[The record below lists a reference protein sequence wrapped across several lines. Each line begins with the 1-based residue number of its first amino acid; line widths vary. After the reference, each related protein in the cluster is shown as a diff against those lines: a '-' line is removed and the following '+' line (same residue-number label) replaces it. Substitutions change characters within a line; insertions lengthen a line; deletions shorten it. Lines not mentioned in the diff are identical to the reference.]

1 MTMSNKSCWPTLG
14 RSGILALMPFD
25 VPLAC
30 ICGAVAGVVR
40 GVTPANANRLSCMCD
55 DCQVYAHYLR
65 RADLI
70 LDSHGGTD
78 LSYATQ
84 ARVSILKG
92 REQLQTVRLSATGI
106 LRVYAGCCR
115 TPVAHVPSPRVAFV
129 GIPHLF
135 MDDGASSHSRDEVLG
150 PLVHRLQGRY
160 GGGELPEGAHSGTP
174 LSLTVRGLSRMFW
187 DSVRGQQTPSPFH
200 EGARQTPVAIP
211 TVLSP
216 AEIELLRT
224 HLPPSRLSVRTG
236 LASGCS

>member
-1 MTMSNKSCWPTLG
+1 
-14 RSGILALMPFD
+14 MPFD

-40 GVTPANANRLSCMCD
+40 DVTPANGNRLSCMCD
-55 DCQVYAHYLR
+55 DCQVYAHYLG
-65 RADLI
+65 RADEI
-70 LDSHGGTD
+70 LDPHGGTD

-92 REQLQTVRLSATGI
+92 REQLQAVRLSEAGI

-129 GIPHLF
+129 GLPHLF
-135 MDDGASSHSRDEVLG
+135 MDHGPGSRARDDVLG

-160 GGGELPEGAHSGTP
+160 CRGELPEGAHAGTP
-174 LSLTVRGLSRMFW
+174 LSLAVRGLTRMLW

-200 EGARQTPVAIP
+200 EGKAHTPVAIP
-211 TVLSP
+211 KVLSRT
-216 AEIELLRT
+216 ETELLRM
-224 HLPPSRLSVRTG
+224 HLAPPRVPVRAG
-236 LASGCS
+236 LAGGCS

>member
-1 MTMSNKSCWPTLG
+1 MTAFNNRLGVAWTVRYTL
-14 RSGILALMPFD
+14 LMPFD
-25 VPLAC
+25 VPLMC
-30 ICGAVAGVVR
+30 TCGAVAGVVR

-55 DCQVYAHYLR
+55 DCQVYAHYLG
-65 RADLI
+65 RADAI

-92 REQLQTVRLSATGI
+92 REQLQAVRLSATGI

-115 TPVAHVPSPRVAFV
+115 TPVAHVPSPKVAFV

-135 MDDGASSHSRDEVLG
+135 MDHGPSSRFRDEVVG

-160 GGGELPEGAHSGTP
+160 CRGELPEGAHSGTP
-174 LSLTVRGLSRMFW
+174 LPLLVRGLTRMFW

-200 EGARQTPVAIP
+200 EGAANTPVAVPI
-211 TVLSP
+211 VLGST
-216 AEIELLRT
+216 EIELLRAY
-224 HLPPSRLSVRTG
+224 LPPPRRSVRDG

>member
-1 MTMSNKSCWPTLG
+1 
-14 RSGILALMPFD
+14 MPFD
-25 VPLAC
+25 VPLEC

-40 GVTPANANRLSCMCD
+40 DVTRANANRLSCMCD
-55 DCQVYAHYLR
+55 DCQVYAHYLG
-65 RADLI
+65 RADRM

-92 REQLQTVRLSATGI
+92 REQLQTVRLSTTGI

-115 TPVAHVPSPRVAFV
+115 TPVAHVPSPKIAFV

-135 MDDGASSHSRDEVLG
+135 MDHGPSPRSRDEILG

-160 GGGELPEGAHSGTP
+160 CQGELPEGARLGTP
-174 LSLTVRGLSRMFW
+174 LSLAVRGLSRMFW
-187 DSVRGQQTPSPFH
+187 DSVRGQQSPSPFH
-200 EGARQTPVAIP
+200 ESVGHRPVAIP
-211 TVLSP
+211 TVLGP
-216 AEIELLRT
+216 TEIELLRR
-224 HLPPSRLSVRTG
+224 HLPPSRVSVRAG